1 MKLLKFIPNLITLL
15 NLFSGILAIYCAIKG
30 DLNQAAYFI
39 FIAALFDFLDGFA
52 ARLLKAYSGIG
63 EQLDSLADVVSF
75 GVAPAFILHEL
86 ILISHG
92 RVSWE
97 VNGLDILPFVAF
109 MVPLF
114 AAYRL
119 AKFNVDESQ
128 TVNFKGLP
136 SPAAGLMI
144 ASLPLI
150 RTQLYEGQSLL
161 YMVLTNTYF
170 YIGIAL
176 IVSVLMVSNLPLFGL
191 KFKKMIWKGNE
202 IRWFFLLVSL
212 VLILLFQALAIPFII
227 LLYLFLS
234 LVVFLADIQ
243 Q

>member
-191 KFKKMIWKGNE
+191 KFKKMRWKGNE